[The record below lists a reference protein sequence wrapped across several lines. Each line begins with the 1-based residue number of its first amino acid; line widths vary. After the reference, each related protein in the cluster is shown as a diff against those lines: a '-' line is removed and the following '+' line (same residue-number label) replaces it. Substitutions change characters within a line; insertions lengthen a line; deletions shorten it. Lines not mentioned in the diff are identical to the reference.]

1 MWTVPGVSTPRD
13 SLPGERPRPSTRFPP
28 EEAGGAGNALTFH
41 SPSLAW
47 QVHWTPGA
55 AGLQGLEMIKRLIL
69 LTETFQSLRRA
80 SGTAGISCASSG
92 S

>member
-1 MWTVPGVSTPRD
+1 MPGVSTPRE
-13 SLPGERPRPSTRFPP
+13 SLPRERPRPSARFPP
-28 EEAGGAGNALTFH
+28 EEEAGGVGNALTFH

-55 AGLQGLEMIKRLIL
+55 AGLQGLEMIKRLLL

-80 SGTAGISCASSG
+80 SGTAAISCASSG